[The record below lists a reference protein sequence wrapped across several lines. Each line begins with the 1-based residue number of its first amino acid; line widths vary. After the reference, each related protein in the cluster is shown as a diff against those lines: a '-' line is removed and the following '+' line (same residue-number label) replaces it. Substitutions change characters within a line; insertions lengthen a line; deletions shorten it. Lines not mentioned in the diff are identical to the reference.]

1 MNSNLKKSLRIG
13 YDCRNESYLTHVLG
27 KMGVTP
33 NPEYVGSPVY
43 RLNWAMTEAGRLLGE
58 DVTQWETALK
68 TEIKRL
74 EGIPEIL
81 DRLRAEDEKRLHNDP
96 HIKALNAKIDGLK
109 TAIAPSLGQ

>member
-13 YDCRNESYLTHVLG
+13 YDLSDGDYLTHLLG

-33 NPEYVGSPVY
+33 NPDYIGSPIY

-58 DVTQWETALK
+58 DVTQWKTALK
-68 TEIKRL
+68 SEIKRL

-81 DRLRAEDEKRLHNDP
+81 DRLRAEDEKRLQNDP
-96 HIKALNAKIDGLK
+96 HIKALNAKIEDLK
-109 TAIAPSLGQ
+109 TAIASL